1 MSFLDTRFPINISY
15 GSTGGPEYSTSVIEL
30 YSGLEQRNLRWTYP
44 RHIYDAASGVTK
56 MTDLEDLIAMFHIA
70 QGRANSFRWK
80 DWSDYKSSALDT
92 APAATNQ
99 ALGTGDGVE
108 DEFQIIKTYTVG
120 AYSKT
125 RKITHPVSGTVLV
138 AVNTVVTTAF
148 TVNLTTGIITFTAPP
163 VLGAV
168 LTCGYE
174 FDVPCRFDTD
184 KLSTSLDDY
193 RLGSIAVPIVEV
205 KVE

>member
-1 MSFLDTRFPINISY
+1 MSFLDVQFPVGISY
-15 GSTGGPEYSTSVIEL
+15 GSSGGPDYSTSVIGMQ
-30 YSGLEQRNLRWTYP
+30 SGLEQRNIRWTYP
-44 RHIYDAASGVTK
+44 RNSYDAATGIRG
-56 MTDLEDLIAMFHIA
+56 MIALEDLIAMFHIA

-92 APAATNQ
+92 APAATDQ
-99 ALGTGDGVE
+99 ALGTGDGAE
-108 DEFQIIKTYTVG
+108 DEFQIIKTYGVG

-125 RKITHPVSGTVLV
+125 RKITHPVADTVLV
-138 AVNTVVTTAF
+138 AIDGVATEAF
-148 TVNLTTGIITFTAPP
+148 TVSLTTGIITFTAPP
-163 VLGAV
+163 ALGAV

-184 KLSTSLDDY
+184 SLSTSLDNY
-193 RLGSIAVPIVEV
+193 LSGSVSVPIVEV